1 MAGPH
6 AQDIATASQ
15 RQTRH
20 DGGAQDEDLPGRY
33 ENLDELTSTTPPPHL
48 RSQTSL
54 EDVRRAQSALQHS
67 APAASASQTEQTDN
81 KPSRASALATQ
92 LYTHS
97 YLVLFSILGTL
108 ARVGL
113 ASLTRYPGTPI
124 AYSTLWANFAGSL
137 ILGFLVE
144 DRKMFRHEWG
154 TATYSQQIALSKIKA
169 GQEENGAP
177 VSGTRPPVDLA
188 SAKKA
193 HLATKKTIPLYIGLA
208 TGFCGSFT
216 SFSTFMKDAFLAMS
230 NNLATPGDPA
240 SPRPRNG
247 GYSFMALLAILV
259 SEVCLSLSGY
269 IAGIHLASS
278 LEPLTPSIPFKFTR
292 KILDPVSVFIGWG
305 CWIGAVL
312 MAIFPPNDFWRG
324 TIVFAIVFAP
334 VGCLLRF
341 YFALYFNSRI
351 PSFPLGTFVA
361 NILGTIIL
369 GVAWDIAHIPA
380 GGVITCQIMQGLEDG
395 LCGCLTTVST
405 WVSELSSLRRR
416 NAYVYGTVSVVTAF
430 AFTVVVMGPLRWT
443 DGFDE
448 LKCIGP

>member
-1 MAGPH
+1 M
-6 AQDIATASQ
+6 
-15 RQTRH
+15 
-20 DGGAQDEDLPGRY
+20 
-33 ENLDELTSTTPPPHL
+33 
-48 RSQTSL
+48 
-54 EDVRRAQSALQHS
+54 
-67 APAASASQTEQTDN
+67 
-81 KPSRASALATQ
+81 
-92 LYTHS
+92 
-97 YLVLFSILGTL
+97 
-108 ARVGL
+108 
-113 ASLTRYPGTPI
+113 
-124 AYSTLWANFAGSL
+124 
-137 ILGFLVE
+137 FL
-144 DRKMFRHEWG
+144 HEWG

-169 GQEENGAP
+169 GEEENGAP

-369 GVAWDIAHIPA
+369 GVAWDVAHIPA

-430 AFTVVVMGPLRWT
+430 AFMVVVMGPLRWT